1 MNGNASPVL
10 CLRTP
15 KSPRQSP
22 ARLYIPRPRAA
33 AVAKRNEA
41 GMFRGVTFKS
51 ASPSIVAQTIQ
62 TTARPPSTMSI
73 EKNES
78 HPSPAC
84 SAPIRMNMI
93 EKMKSHEARD
103 IVSLLQW
110 RENDR
115 LIGLP
120 LPLRRHRRDSIV
132 SLRKAI
138 ELAGG
143 EKDVRSLAKF
153 IQIAAKPGI
162 DNIFARGNDH
172 VEDGAIFQSAH
183 GERPVKSLGI
193 ADEGEFAAG
202 FSNIGQFARPKFAE
216 IAQTEEALIGLGSID
231 GLGEMDVKADE
242 AGGGHNHHSGG
253 GDEACP
259 LIDGKKT
266 NEHGQKRNGGDEKT
280 G

>member
-1 MNGNASPVL
+1 MNGNANAVL
-10 CLRTP
+10 RLRTP

-22 ARLYIPRPRAA
+22 ARLYIPRPSAA

-51 ASPSIVAQTIQ
+51 ASPSTVTQTSQ
-62 TTARPPSTMSI
+62 TTARPPTTMSI

-84 SAPIRMNMI
+84 SAPIRMNRI

-138 ELAGG
+138 ELAGV
-143 EKDVRSLAKF
+143 EKDVMFLSKF
-153 IQIAAKPGI
+153 IEIAAKPGL
-162 DNIFARGNDH
+162 DKMFDSG
-172 VEDGAIFQSAH
+172 
-183 GERPVKSLGI
+183 
-193 ADEGEFAAG
+193 
-202 FSNIGQFARPKFAE
+202 
-216 IAQTEEALIGLGSID
+216 TSI
-231 GLGEMDVKADE
+231 
-242 AGGGHNHHSGG
+242 
-253 GDEACP
+253 
-259 LIDGKKT
+259 
-266 NEHGQKRNGGDEKT
+266 
-280 G
+280 